1 VLVEF
6 ESARPI
12 IVDRSLYRELSKQAI
27 KRSVEELR
35 TRVAE
40 VAQERKAAKA
50 SGRPVDPE
58 AEARR
63 ERGRELRTI
72 AEQAHG
78 ANLDLGWALMNNLAV
93 VDPATDMNVARFFC
107 YSALGADYDN
117 SPYTSSVDRV
127 AELAVRG
134 IRLVIEEFRTD
145 VTNTRKDGSRG
156 AMRIDYGDPR
166 KPEKPIHWLW
176 RFVDSARTP
185 AELFGRCLVVIAAEQ
200 YASRLVVPQSQQQS
214 PMRWSS
220 HRDHARKALAKLA
233 GPHLPATL
241 KQVEKAI
248 AKAHSDH
255 HNATSCRTS
264 AEHRAA
270 VDGPAEADEFDG
282 DELREE
288 DLDDQVVDAEREVV
302 DVADTVR
309 AGRDAYCDGE
319 PGM

>member
-1 VLVEF
+1 M
-6 ESARPI
+6 
-12 IVDRSLYRELSKQAI
+12 LSKHAI
-27 KRSVEELR
+27 ERTVEDLR
-35 TRVAE
+35 ARVAD
-40 VAQERKAAKA
+40 VAQERNAAKA
-50 SGRPVDPE
+50 SGRAVDPE

-63 ERGRELRTI
+63 ERGRQMRAI

-93 VDPATDMNVARFFC
+93 VDPAAGMNVARFFV

-117 SPYTSSVDRV
+117 SPYTSNGDRV

-145 VTNTRKDGSRG
+145 VTKTRKDGSR
-156 AMRIDYGDPR
+156 AATRIDYGDPR
-166 KPEKPIHWLW
+166 KPEQPIQWLW

-220 HRDHARKALAKLA
+220 HKDHARKALAKLA

-255 HNATSCRTS
+255 HNATSRRTS
-264 AEHRAA
+264 ADHPAA
-270 VDGPAEADEFDG
+270 VDEPADADKFNADE
-282 DELREE
+282 LHEE
-288 DLDDQVVDAEREVV
+288 DLDDQVVHDETELV

-309 AGRDAYCDGE
+309 AGRDAYSEGE
-319 PGM
+319 PRM